1 MKKQARRLILT
12 TIFMTTFVAGQVIWW
27 VIQDGILKRDLEAIQ
42 TACDQKFGEGLKAS
56 INVMEDGTLAPICWN
71 KNTVLIAPLKVN
83 NGGKAV
89 GSILA
94 K

>member
-1 MKKQARRLILT
+1 MKRLARRIILT
-12 TIFMTTFVAGQVIWW
+12 TICITTFFAGQVIWW

-42 TACDQKFGEGLKAS
+42 TACDQAYGVGFKG
-56 INVMEDGTLAPICWN
+56 NVNLMEDGTLAPICWN
-71 KNTVLIAPLKVN
+71 EHAVLIAPLEVN
-83 NGGKAV
+83 KGGKAV